1 MTVDAGGEVL
11 TLLTHAPAL
20 HVAVDVHAELHHVHR
35 LVVLALVGVTIAVA
49 GLALEPVISSVAS
62 PLLLSEPVL
71 TLLAVD
77 ALGDN
82 VKWQVHIC
90 TLLCLS
96 VPMLVPE
103 SCAGTRTAAP
113 GCWRWAGRCRRGRYT
128 RTYRY
133 YRYCVDNVD
142 LSRYCDCPTS
152 RRC

>member
-1 MTVDAGGEVL
+1 M

-77 ALGDN
+77 ALVDN
-82 VKWQVHIC
+82 VKWQVHILHFCASRLNAICPNVC
-90 TLLCLS
+90 T
-96 VPMLVPE
+96 
-103 SCAGTRTAAP
+103 
-113 GCWRWAGRCRRGRYT
+113 
-128 RTYRY
+128 
-133 YRYCVDNVD
+133 
-142 LSRYCDCPTS
+142 
-152 RRC
+152 